1 MLDALSYILLML
13 LIRKRRSRV
22 SYRMEVVWFHIRLV
36 DSLQERIQF
45 CLTSRT
51 FCITQRNQ
59 FHRIV
64 VMIEN
69 DDVLIHD
76 IIDIRRIILLHRRI
90 LYRDILK
97 VAYGIESGETIESTE
112 VLALSLHME
121 SLDKVIDCLG
131 DGEFAL
137 LSLSLTEG
145 REFLFFHLSIG
156 ISGCHDTMSHSDAC
170 HRMYADEGT
179 RVL

>member
-1 MLDALSYILLML
+1 ML
-13 LIRKRRSRV
+13 LISKRRSRI
-22 SYRMEVVWFHIRLV
+22 SHRMEVVWFHICLV
-36 DSLQERIQF
+36 DSLQEPVQF
-45 CLTSRT
+45 SLTSRT

-76 IIDIRRIILLHRRI
+76 IIDIRRIIFFHRRI

-121 SLDKVIDCLG
+121 RLDKVIDCLG
-131 DGEFAL
+131 DGEFTL
-137 LSLSLTEG
+137 LTLSRTKG
-145 REFLFFHLSIG
+145 REFLFFHLAIG
-156 ISGCHDTMSHSDAC
+156 ISDCHDTVSHSDTC

>member
-1 MLDALSYILLML
+1 ML
-13 LIRKRRSRV
+13 LISKRRSRI
-22 SYRMEVVWFHIRLV
+22 SHRMEVVWFHICLV

-45 CLTSRT
+45 SLTSRT

-76 IIDIRRIILLHRRI
+76 IIDIRRIILFHRRI

-121 SLDKVIDCLG
+121 RLDKVIDCLG
-131 DGEFAL
+131 DGEFTL
-137 LSLSLTEG
+137 LTLSLTEG

-156 ISGCHDTMSHSDAC
+156 ISDCHDTMSHSDAC

>member
-1 MLDALSYILLML
+1 ML
-13 LIRKRRSRV
+13 LISKRRSRV
-22 SYRMEVVWFHIRLV
+22 SHWMEVVWFYVCLV
-36 DSLQERIQF
+36 DSLQQRIQF
-45 CLTSRT
+45 SLIGRT
-51 FCITQRNQ
+51 FCITQHNQ

-76 IIDIRRIILLHRRI
+76 IIDIRRIILFHRRI

-97 VAYGIESGETIESTE
+97 VAYRIESGETIESTE

-121 SLDKVIDCLG
+121 RLDKVIDCLG
-131 DGEFAL
+131 DGEFTL
-137 LSLSLTEG
+137 LTLSLTEG
-145 REFLFFHLSIG
+145 REFLFFHLAIG
-156 ISGCHDTMSHSDAC
+156 ISDCHDTMSHSNAC